1 MKKKLIMAICCSVL
15 VLSACGSKK
24 TTDSTNNAVTTKASQ
39 SVVEEETGHPSGEI
53 QKMYLYV
60 NGTLYEQKS
69 SMLVYKDKTEAD
81 IAGYENYKYY
91 GDVNEEDNLKL
102 PEKDLCSSRIEVG
115 SKVYINENDT
125 KDILVYSNQTIF
137 FLGKATE

>member
-1 MKKKLIMAICCSVL
+1 MLLRISIICL
-15 VLSACGSKK
+15 WQQK
-24 TTDSTNNAVTTKASQ
+24 DNRFNEHAVTTKASQ

-81 IAGYENYKYY
+81 VVGYENYKYY